1 MINVIL
7 ADDHQIIR
15 QAIGELLESSG
26 RYRVIANV
34 ENGEELLNLVEKKS
48 CDVIVIDIAMPKID
62 GIKVV
67 KLIRDKGIRTP
78 ILALSANDDSKSIK
92 SILQAG
98 ANGFVPKTSSLQEL
112 DFAINA
118 ILRGSAYISPSLT
131 ERLKNSSCDTKE
143 SGRSKSQISILTNRE
158 LEIMKLLAEGK
169 PNREIGSILHISTR
183 TVDTHRSN
191 ILKKLGF
198 KTNADLVR
206 LAIAEGLIAV

>member
-34 ENGEELLNLVEKKS
+34 DNGEDLIKILEKKS

-67 KLIRDKGIRTP
+67 KYLRDHSTLIP
-78 ILALSANDDSKSIK
+78 VLALSANDDSKSIK
-92 SILQAG
+92 AILQAG

-118 ILRGSAYISPSLT
+118 ILRGNAYISPSVS
-131 ERLKNSSCDTKE
+131 ERMLNPDSATSRANTA
-143 SGRSKSQISILTNRE
+143 ISILTTRE
-158 LEIMKLLAEGK
+158 LEIMRLLAEGK
-169 PNREIGSILHISTR
+169 PNREIGGILHISTR

-206 LAIAEGLIAV
+206 LAISEGLISV

>member
-26 RYRVIANV
+26 RYRVVANV
-34 ENGEELLNLVEKKS
+34 ENGEDLLKVLEKKS
-48 CDVIVIDIAMPKID
+48 CDVLVVDIAMPKID
-62 GIKVV
+62 GVKVV
-67 KLIRDKGIRTP
+67 KHLREHSILIP
-78 ILALSANDDSKSIK
+78 VLALSANDDAKSIK
-92 SILQAG
+92 AILQAG

-118 ILRGSAYISPSLT
+118 ILRGNAYISPSVSERMMNPDTATTKSTSAISVLT
-131 ERLKNSSCDTKE
+131 S
-143 SGRSKSQISILTNRE
+143 RE
-158 LEIMKLLAEGK
+158 LEIMRLLAEGK
-169 PNREIGSILHISTR
+169 PNREIGGILHISTR

-206 LAIAEGLIAV
+206 LAISEGLISV

>member
-26 RYRVIANV
+26 RYRVVANV
-34 ENGEELLNLVEKKS
+34 ENGEELIKILEKKS
-48 CDVIVIDIAMPKID
+48 CDILVIDIAMPKID
-62 GIKVV
+62 GVKVV
-67 KLIRDKGIRTP
+67 KHLRDNSILIP
-78 ILALSANDDSKSIK
+78 VLALSANDDARSIK
-92 SILQAG
+92 AILQAG

-118 ILRGSAYISPSLT
+118 ILRGNAYISPSVT
-131 ERLKNSSCDTKE
+131 ERMMNPDTVTNRSNSA
-143 SGRSKSQISILTNRE
+143 ISVLTSRE
-158 LEIMKLLAEGK
+158 LEIMRLLAEGK
-169 PNREIGSILHISTR
+169 PNREIGGILHISTR

-198 KTNADLVR
+198 RTNADLVR
-206 LAIAEGLIAV
+206 LAISEGLISV

>member
-26 RYRVIANV
+26 RYRVVASV
-34 ENGEELLNLVEKKS
+34 ENGEELIKVLEKKT
-48 CDVIVIDIAMPKID
+48 CDVLVVDIAMPKID

-67 KLIRDKGIRTP
+67 RQLREKSILIP
-78 ILALSANDDSKSIK
+78 VLALSANDDAKTIK
-92 SILQAG
+92 AILQAG

-118 ILRGSAYISPSLT
+118 IMRGNAYISPSVT
-131 ERLKNSSCDTKE
+131 ERMTNPDAKG
-143 SGRSKSQISILTNRE
+143 GRTNSQISILTARE
-158 LEIMKLLAEGK
+158 LEIMRLLAEGK
-169 PNREIGSILHISTR
+169 PNREIGGILHISTR

-206 LAIAEGLIAV
+206 LAISEGLISV

>member
-26 RYRVIANV
+26 RYRVVANV
-34 ENGEELLNLVEKKS
+34 ENGEDLLKVLEKKS
-48 CDVIVIDIAMPKID
+48 CDVLVVDIAMPKID

-67 KLIRDKGIRTP
+67 KHLREHSILIP
-78 ILALSANDDSKSIK
+78 VLALSANDDAKSIK
-92 SILQAG
+92 AILQAG

-118 ILRGSAYISPSLT
+118 IMRGNAYISPSVTDRMMHPESVTSKTNSAISVLT
-131 ERLKNSSCDTKE
+131 S
-143 SGRSKSQISILTNRE
+143 RE
-158 LEIMKLLAEGK
+158 LEIMRLLAEGK
-169 PNREIGSILHISTR
+169 PNREIGGILHISTR

-206 LAIAEGLIAV
+206 LAISEGLISV

>member
-26 RYRVIANV
+26 RYRVVANV
-34 ENGEELLNLVEKKS
+34 ENGEDLLKVLEKKS
-48 CDVIVIDIAMPKID
+48 CDVLVIDIAMPKID

-67 KLIRDKGIRTP
+67 KHLREHSILIP
-78 ILALSANDDSKSIK
+78 VLALSANDDAKSIK
-92 SILQAG
+92 AILQAG

-118 ILRGSAYISPSLT
+118 IMRGNAYISPSVTDRMMHPESVTSKTNSAISVLT
-131 ERLKNSSCDTKE
+131 S
-143 SGRSKSQISILTNRE
+143 RE
-158 LEIMKLLAEGK
+158 LEIMRLLAEGK
-169 PNREIGSILHISTR
+169 PNREIGGILHISTR

-206 LAIAEGLIAV
+206 LAISEGLISV